1 MHLNVNSVLDNP
13 VASMMVLCEQLGV
26 PMGRWV
32 GQGCQL
38 TFSPSTIGWWFQAI
52 SRKVSAIHYSY
63 YFWVREAL
71 PKKEVGQ
78 I

>member
-32 GQGCQL
+32 GQGRQL
-38 TFSPSTIGWWFQAI
+38 TFSPEYDWLV
-52 SRKVSAIHYSY
+52 VSSH
-63 YFWVREAL
+63 F
-71 PKKEVGQ
+71 KKG
-78 I
+78 